1 MVRDTNFWKR
11 FQKRGRL
18 RRFSHYATRIWSIQG
33 GDMREFFAIDGVS
46 KRYGATVALRDV
58 SMGLREGEVHAI
70 LGENGAGKSTL
81 VKILSGVVQPNEGR
95 LTLDGDCLQPVSI
108 EAARTLGTSTAF
120 QELSLIPHMTVAEN
134 ILLPKVSAR
143 WFWPDRKYVINARA
157 AEVLNAWEITDIS
170 PESLIEDLPLAQR
183 QRIEIT
189 RALSHA
195 RRLLV
200 LDEPTAA
207 LPDTSWLFRQI
218 RRLTDRGVAVMYI
231 SHRLS
236 EVREI
241 CQRATVLRNGA
252 TIGTVDLGGVDDA
265 GIFSMMVGRDPSEA
279 AADVGVQSLGDT
291 LLQARNLC
299 VGSIRNI
306 DLDLRAGEIV
316 GVAALEG
323 QGQQDLLKV
332 LGGVIP
338 RRSGRISVDGQ
349 DVALGSPGLANSAG
363 PGIAFVP
370 EERKTDGIFDNL
382 TAATNIVMAE
392 FATRKG
398 ERFVTGRIERKLAA
412 PSAER
417 VALAH
422 RYLDFEVGDLSG
434 GNQQKVILARALM
447 SGAKILIL
455 FDPARGVDVGTK
467 QSIYAMM
474 RDFVQSGGTI
484 LFYSSELSELVHLSS
499 RCLVLY
505 GGRVA
510 AEVPRSQLNEERLL
524 SAAHGHHGRADAIPH
539 HLKEVS

>member
-1 MVRDTNFWKR
+1 MAD
-11 FQKRGRL
+11 L
-18 RRFSHYATRIWSIQG
+18 
-33 GDMREFFAIDGVS
+33 FAVQGVS

-58 SMGLREGEVHAI
+58 DMDIRAGEVHAV

-81 VKILSGVVQPNEGR
+81 VKILSGVVQPNEGQMLLEAER
-95 LTLDGDCLQPVSI
+95 YIPASI
-108 EAARTLGTSTAF
+108 AVARKMGVSTAF

-134 ILLPKVSAR
+134 ILLPQVSTR
-143 WFWPDRKYVINARA
+143 RFWPDRKAAINARA
-157 AEVLNAWEITDIS
+157 AAVLQEWEITDIS
-170 PESLIEDLPLAQR
+170 SESLIEDLPLAQR

-195 RRLLV
+195 KRLLV

-207 LPDTSWLFRQI
+207 LPDTSWLFKQI
-218 RRLTDRGVAVMYI
+218 RRLTERGVAVMYI

-252 TIGTVDLGGVDDA
+252 TINTVDLEGVNNA
-265 GIFSMMVGRDPSEA
+265 GIFSMMVGRDPSESG
-279 AADVGVQSLGDT
+279 ADVDERSLGDT
-291 LLQARNLC
+291 LLSARDLC
-299 VGSIRNI
+299 VGAIRNL
-306 DLDLRAGEIV
+306 DLDLRAGEVV

-323 QGQQDLLKV
+323 QGQQDLFRV
-332 LGGVIP
+332 LGGVIA
-338 RRSGRISVDGQ
+338 RRSGWISVGGQ
-349 DVALGSPGLANSAG
+349 EAALGSPGAAQTTG

-370 EERKTDGIFDNL
+370 EERKTDGLFDNL

-392 FATRKG
+392 FA
-398 ERFVTGRIERKLAA
+398 GRIGASFVNGRMERNKAA
-412 PSAER
+412 ASAAR
-417 VALAH
+417 VALAP

-467 QSIYAMM
+467 QSIYTMM
-474 RDFVQSGGTI
+474 RDFVSSGGTI

-499 RCLVLY
+499 RCVVLY
-505 GGRVA
+505 GGRIVTD
-510 AEVPRSQLNEERLL
+510 VPRSQLDEESLL
-524 SAAHGHHGRADAIPH
+524 SAAHGTTPTYARRLEEA
-539 HLKEVS
+539 S

>member
-1 MVRDTNFWKR
+1 MAD
-11 FQKRGRL
+11 L
-18 RRFSHYATRIWSIQG
+18 
-33 GDMREFFAIDGVS
+33 FAVQGVS

-58 SMGLREGEVHAI
+58 VMGIRAGEVHAI

-81 VKILSGVVQPNEGR
+81 VKILSGVVQPNEGQMLLAGER
-95 LTLDGDCLQPVSI
+95 HCPSCIAD
-108 EAARTLGTSTAF
+108 ARGMGVSTAF
-120 QELSLIPHMTVAEN
+120 QELSLIPHMSVAEN
-134 ILLPKVSAR
+134 ILLPRVSAR
-143 WFWPDRKYVINARA
+143 WFWPDTKATIVARA
-157 AEVLNAWEITDIS
+157 AAVLREWEIADIS
-170 PESLIEDLPLAQR
+170 PYSLIESLPLAQR
-183 QRIEIT
+183 QRIEIA

-195 RRLLV
+195 GRLLV

-218 RRLTDRGVAVMYI
+218 RRLTGRGVAVMYI

-241 CQRATVLRNGA
+241 CERATVLRNGA
-252 TIGTVDLGGVDDA
+252 TISTVDLAGVDDA
-265 GIFSMMVGRDPSEA
+265 GIFSMMVGREPSEA
-279 AADVGVQSLGDT
+279 GADVDAGSLGET
-291 LLQARNLC
+291 LLEVRALS
-299 VGSIRNI
+299 VGAIRDL

-323 QGQQDLLKV
+323 QGQQDLFRV

-338 RRSGRISVDGQ
+338 RRSGRIRVGGEE
-349 DVALGSPGLANSAG
+349 VALGSPGAARKAG

-382 TAATNIVMAE
+382 TAAANIAMAQ
-392 FATRKG
+392 FAASSG
-398 ERFVTGRIERKLAA
+398 ARFVNRRMERSLAKA
-412 PSAER
+412 SAAR
-417 VALAH
+417 VALAP

-474 RDFVQSGGTI
+474 RAFVKSGGAI

-505 GGRVA
+505 GGRIA
-510 AEVPRSQLNEERLL
+510 AETPRSKLDEERLL
-524 SAAHGHHGRADAIPH
+524 SAAHGHHRQAIAGRDPLRGVA
-539 HLKEVS
+539 

>member
-1 MVRDTNFWKR
+1 MSD
-11 FQKRGRL
+11 
-18 RRFSHYATRIWSIQG
+18 
-33 GDMREFFAIDGVS
+33 FFAVQGVS
-46 KRYGATVALRDV
+46 KRYAATVALREV
-58 SMGLREGEVHAI
+58 YMGIRAGEVHAI

-81 VKILSGVVQPNEGR
+81 VKVLSGVVQPNEGQMV
-95 LTLDGDCLQPVSI
+95 LDGERHQPASI
-108 EAARTLGTSTAF
+108 AAARAMGVSTAF

-134 ILLPKVSAR
+134 LLLPKVSTHR
-143 WFWPDRKYVINARA
+143 FWPDRKTVIVARA
-157 AEVLNAWEITDIS
+157 AQVLKEWEITDIS

-189 RALSHA
+189 RALSHTQ
-195 RRLLV
+195 RLLV

-218 RRLTDRGVAVMYI
+218 RRLTDRGMAVMYI

-252 TIGTVDLGGVDDA
+252 TIQTVDLDGVDDA
-265 GIFSMMVGRDPSEA
+265 GIFSMMVGRDPFDVEA
-279 AADVGVQSLGDT
+279 EVDAPVLGET
-291 LLQARNLC
+291 LLSARALDA
-299 VGSIRNI
+299 GAIRDL

-323 QGQQDLLKV
+323 QGQQDLFKV

-338 RRSGRISVDGQ
+338 RRSGRINVGGQ
-349 DVALGSPGLANSAG
+349 EAALGSPSMARKAS

-382 TAATNIVMAE
+382 TAATNIVIAE
-392 FATRKG
+392 FATRSG
-398 ERFVTGRIERKLAA
+398 ERFVSGRIERNLAA
-412 PSAER
+412 ASASR
-417 VALAH
+417 VAFAP
-422 RYLDFEVGDLSG
+422 RYLDFEVGALSG

-474 RDFVQSGGTI
+474 RDFVRSGGTI

-505 GGRVA
+505 GGRIA
-510 AEVPRSQLNEERLL
+510 AEVPRSKLDEESLL
-524 SAAHGHHGRADAIPH
+524 STAHGHHGQAQKTQH
-539 HLKEVS
+539 LLKEVS